1 MPRRRAAVPTAA
13 TPTTPANHPPARAG
27 TMRMKPEASN
37 GTGVGGLFGTLTKG
51 LGTSKAQQAGSRKDA
66 RTVFVAG
73 ATGRLGVRII
83 R

>member
-1 MPRRRAAVPTAA
+1 
-13 TPTTPANHPPARAG
+13 
-27 TMRMKPEASN
+27 MRMKPEASN